1 MILDNTNED
10 TIMSEHDLL
19 TVDEVADYLRIKST
33 TVRDLIKRGEL
44 PAARVGRVYRIRR
57 ADVEKL
63 LSTEAKDK

>member
-1 MILDNTNED
+1 
-10 TIMSEHDLL
+10 MSEHDLL
-19 TVDEVADYLRIKST
+19 TVDEVAEYLRIKST

>member
-1 MILDNTNED
+1 
-10 TIMSEHDLL
+10 MSEHDLL

-44 PAARVGRVYRIRR
+44 PAARVGRVYRIKR

-63 LSTEAKDK
+63 LSTEAKDSK